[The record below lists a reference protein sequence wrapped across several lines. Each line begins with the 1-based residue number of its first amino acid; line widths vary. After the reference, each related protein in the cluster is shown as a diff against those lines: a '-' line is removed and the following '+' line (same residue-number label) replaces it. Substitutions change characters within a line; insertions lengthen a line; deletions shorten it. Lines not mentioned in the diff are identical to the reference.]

1 MDKQIMLPNSN
12 NEQLK
17 KLRTALAISQGTK
30 LLYTL
35 LQKTSA
41 TVAHNQTKRVSYL
54 IGLFSEIHR
63 EIFHHWQQQATVSH
77 RPGTMPDAKKRRK
90 FRQAIEKLVLDGD
103 RHQKTAIFDNNGF
116 VIQSKNIARRL
127 ARFYLRMRSIRPFNY
142 GNRITLDFFMTIL
155 GKLPSFNA
163 VYGQG
168 IDFRR
173 LNQRDAIALHR
184 SNKNLLPIIVALD
197 HALDSSRNRNLA
209 NKANGYGK
217 WPENKKYIAGLPF
230 LSHITG
236 EDSYIPKDN
245 APIKEKGIKCLVA
258 INGALVPLAS
268 IKKELFSAGKHLAD
282 YPLCEADNIIGY
294 LPNTEALRH
303 PSKTDIDGVLIGEN
317 GKVPLFCLEIN
328 ILTGLSSVG
337 QMQLLELLKQCAGE
351 DASLL
356 LLANNEPL
364 KNKLLEAAKDDERL
378 QRTVAIAIPRIEK
391 MVFKLEA
398 TKQTIF
404 KGKLPDDKP
413 KLFISMGGA
422 GAGKT
427 AVEEMAQAQCGDN
440 FVIASL
446 DEFRKQSD
454 LYNVLTAA
462 DHHSDDYVYVEPFA
476 NLLRYLVAQHAKE
489 NRINLLYDGTGIP
502 FIPRYLDIVEQFKQV
517 GFKSQVIAVDAFIVK
532 PKGREQELQREG
544 VISSVLSRYEAT
556 GRALPWVITVYK
568 HLRAPRSF
576 LHAIEESS
584 LDKIS
589 LFANDGQKDQ
599 HYLVAESFDVS
610 TKEVEIFQDH
620 QKQQTLAMYLKTQI
634 ETRDESIL
642 KNLAQNDT
650 DKIESL
656 IARNPNFEEANVAY
670 QVYSNKNGSRILLI
684 YNTKRMVDF
693 VEKRQLNPNA
703 SGEKGLLYKNESLA
717 FHVNPKNKEPWMI
730 RLQGSSFGS

>member
-1 MDKQIMLPNSN
+1 MDKPITLPNPN

-41 TVAHNQTKRVSYL
+41 TVSHNQTKRVSYL

-77 RPGTMPDAKKRRK
+77 RPGTMPDAKKRQK
-90 FRQAIEKLVLDGD
+90 FREAIEKLVLDGD

-116 VIQSKNIARRL
+116 VIQSKNIAKRL
-127 ARFYLRMRSIRPFNY
+127 AKFYLRMRSIRPFNY
-142 GNRITLDFFMTIL
+142 GNRITLDFFMTVL

-184 SNKNLLPIIVALD
+184 SNKNLKPIIVALD
-197 HALDSSRNRNLA
+197 HALDPRRNRNLA

-230 LSHITG
+230 LSHTTA
-236 EDSYIPKDN
+236 E
-245 APIKEKGIKCLVA
+245 GIKCLVA
-258 INGALVPLAS
+258 VNGGLVPLAL

-282 YPLCEADNIIGY
+282 YPLCEADNIIGC
-294 LPNTEALRH
+294 LLNTEALRH
-303 PSKTDIDGVLIGEN
+303 PNKTDIDGVLIGKN
-317 GKVPLFCLEIN
+317 GAVPLFCLDIN

-337 QMQLLELLKQCAGE
+337 QMQLLALLKQCAGNE
-351 DASLL
+351 ASLL
-356 LLANNEPL
+356 LLANNASL
-364 KNKLLEAAKDDERL
+364 KNKLLEATKNEPRL
-378 QRTVAIAIPRIEK
+378 QRTIEIAIPRIEQ
-391 MVFKLEA
+391 MVLKLEA
-398 TKQTIF
+398 TKQAIF
-404 KGKLPDDKP
+404 EGKVPDDKP

-454 LYNVLTAA
+454 LYHVLTAA
-462 DHHSDDYVYVEPFA
+462 NHHSDDYVYVEPFA
-476 NLLRYLVAQHAKE
+476 NLLRDLVAQYAKE

-502 FIPRYLDIVEQFKQV
+502 FIPRYSSIVAQFKQA

-532 PKGREQELQREG
+532 PQGREQELQREG
-544 VISSVLSRYEAT
+544 VISSVLSRYQQT

-589 LFANDGQKDQ
+589 LFANDGEKDQ

-610 TKEVEIFQDH
+610 MKEVELYQQH
-620 QKQQTLAMYLKTQI
+620 QKERTLATYLKKQI

-642 KNLAQNDT
+642 KNLAKNDV
-650 DKIESL
+650 DNLKNL

-703 SGEKGLLYKNESLA
+703 SGENGLLYKNESLA
-717 FHVNPKNKEPWMI
+717 FHVNPKNKEPWRI
-730 RLQGSSFGS
+730 RLQGASLES